1 MRYWA
6 TLGPKSSAVSTIK
19 AMLEAGMTGVRLDL
33 SGCTLEVYRA
43 LIDVIR
49 EAGKACGVTLELI
62 MDMQGPDE
70 DDPASPALTADDRRS
85 IALARELGITT
96 LMQPF
101 VRGRRDVAEIR
112 SVLQAAGYP
121 ELPIMSKIE
130 NRSGLAMREEIAEA
144 SDEICVARGD
154 LGRNIPLWELPAAQK
169 AIAETCRRAGKPLMV
184 VNQLLAS
191 MEHSAVPTRAEVCD
205 IYNAVLDGA
214 DTLLL
219 VAETKKG
226 DFPVEAVRWLRQVGE
241 EAASHRKSVQ

>member
-6 TLGPKSSAVSTIK
+6 TLGAACSDTETLK
-19 AMLEAGMTGVRLDL
+19 AMFAAGMTGVRLDL
-33 SGCTLEVYRA
+33 TGCTLDTYAE
-43 LIDVIR
+43 LIGRVR
-49 EAGKACGVTLELI
+49 EAAVAAGVVPELA

-70 DDPASPALTADDRRS
+70 SDPDSPALTADDRKS

-101 VRGRRDVAEIR
+101 VRGERDVREIR
-112 SVLQAAGYP
+112 SALREVGYP
-121 ELPIMSKIE
+121 ELPVMSKIE
-130 NRSGLAMREEIAEA
+130 NPAGLAMLEEIVAA
-144 SDEICVARGD
+144 SDEVCVARGD

-169 AIAETCRRAGKPLMV
+169 RILAACRRAGKGALV

-191 MEHSAVPTRAEVCD
+191 METNPTPTRAEVCD

-226 DFPVEAVRWLRQVGE
+226 QHPAEAVRWLRTVGD
-241 EAASHRKSVQ
+241 EAAKVCAGA